1 MQLLAGPGVDN
12 RMKLPANV
20 LAKLCLTG
28 VVASAGCETAVE
40 FERRSAPAPAK
51 PVVQRVEVELD
62 RPTYAKPPPG
72 ATRRIVPTP
81 TPRPTIK
88 PTIVPTPR
96 ASLKSCGPCGM
107 G

>member
-1 MQLLAGPGVDN
+1 
-12 RMKLPANV
+12 MKLPANV

-40 FERRSAPAPAK
+40 FERRSAPPPAP
-51 PVVQRVEVELD
+51 PVVQRVEVELGHVG
-62 RPTYAKPPPG
+62 PTYAKPPPG